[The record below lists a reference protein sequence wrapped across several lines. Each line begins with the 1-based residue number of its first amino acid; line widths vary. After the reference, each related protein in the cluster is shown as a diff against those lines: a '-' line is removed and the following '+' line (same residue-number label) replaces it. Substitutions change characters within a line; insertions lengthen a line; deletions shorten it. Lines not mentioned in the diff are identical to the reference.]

1 MYPVASIGGGC
12 CYFPPC
18 ADTVVAGKVLQPRN
32 GQSTIDLF
40 LSITLYVTYDYPRWR
55 RTDFYNGGN
64 DAVYLFPSPLF
75 CLVQEQ
81 LSCCHRSITCS
92 SRRSPFCVCLSKKSG
107 RHSAAKL
114 SVNSQEKFYFARQ
127 KSRGFSK
134 HFNF

>member
-75 CLVQEQ
+75 CLASRAAFLLSSQHHLQ
-81 LSCCHRSITCS
+81 LKALPILRL
-92 SRRSPFCVCLSKKSG
+92 PLQKK
-107 RHSAAKL
+107 AAATVPP
-114 SVNSQEKFYFARQ
+114 S
-127 KSRGFSK
+127 
-134 HFNF
+134 